1 MSKTR
6 SPIFIA
12 LAATALTLLLAA
24 ALVAWRMV
32 TPADPAIRTGMQQGA
47 PWQIEKLEA
56 GQIRVMG
63 LALRGSTLAEL
74 RQRWGGDLKVALM
87 GTREAQHEGPVALE
101 AYVERF
107 ETGGVNGRL
116 LLRFDTEA
124 LASRVAHWR
133 ETLPGIP
140 QESGTRQHT
149 LTEAALADLGASALV
164 GVSYIPDAQLSAE
177 VLQARFGEP
186 AERLAEG
193 DRLQHWL
200 YPARGLAVVLDAKGR
215 EVLQYVA
222 PAEFE
227 ARLAAPLRAVA
238 RPR

>member
-124 LASRVAHWR
+124 LAPRVAHWR

-149 LTEAALADLGASALV
+149 LTEAAIADLGTSALV

-200 YPARGLAVVLDAKGR
+200 YPALGLAVVLDAKGR

-227 ARLAAPLRAVA
+227 ARLAKPLRGLSSK
-238 RPR
+238 R